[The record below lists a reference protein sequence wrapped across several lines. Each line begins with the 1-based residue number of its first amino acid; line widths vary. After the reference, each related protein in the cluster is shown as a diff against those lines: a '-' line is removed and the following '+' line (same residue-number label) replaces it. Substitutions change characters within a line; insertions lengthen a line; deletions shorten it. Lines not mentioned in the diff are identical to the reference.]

1 MRFWRKISSQSWFPY
16 SVSICIGILFFSL
29 LSNLDDVADF
39 LGGIWAIIKPLL
51 YGLILAYLID
61 PIARFY
67 QNKPF
72 SRMKNKQI
80 ARNFSVVLAIIT
92 VLVVIVGLCVA
103 IIPQLAKSISNIANM
118 LSEWVNKVDQDSSSV
133 LTGLPFGLGNALK
146 DFSFSTTI
154 LDEVSGV
161 VTSNLSNIADASV
174 TIGTG
179 FANFLIAFILAV
191 YYLMD
196 KTRLKAIAAKLL
208 SVSMKEGKFEL
219 VNDFLKRADKILLR
233 YIKCSILEAVIVGV
247 INAIFMAIAGIPY
260 VLLISITIGITNLA
274 PTFGPIVGAL
284 IGTIMLALTG
294 NWVYVIAFLIFT
306 VVLQTVDG
314 YILKPRLF
322 GETLG
327 VSPLLVLIAVIVGGR
342 IWGVVGI
349 LIAIPIAA
357 IIQFTI
363 DDVLKRRKERKTPE
377 IKAIAVNMNEEDK

>member
-377 IKAIAVNMNEEDK
+377 IKAIAVNMNEEDT